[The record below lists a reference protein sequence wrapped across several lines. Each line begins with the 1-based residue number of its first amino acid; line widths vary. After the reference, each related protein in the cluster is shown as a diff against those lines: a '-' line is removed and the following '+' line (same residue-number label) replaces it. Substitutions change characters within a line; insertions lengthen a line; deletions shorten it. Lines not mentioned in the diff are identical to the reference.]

1 MNSASQSPP
10 QLSSLAINSQSRQA
24 DPWVH
29 LLAGASGGIV
39 TSIVTS
45 PLDVLRTRLQSD
57 LYRSSPRPSVANRV
71 PWSPFCS
78 PLRHVYETF
87 DTIGTI
93 RKTEGWGGLFRGLGP
108 SLAGVVPAAAVK
120 YYVYGNCKHLGARYL
135 GFAEDESF
143 IHAQAAVTAGIA
155 TATATNPIWL
165 VKTRLQL
172 DRANGSTALRQY
184 RGSLDCI
191 QQVLKAEGVAGFY
204 RGLSASYLGTVETV
218 IHLVLYER
226 LKIFFRS
233 RRSRRGTTTSS
244 EDELMN
250 WASTSGAA
258 GCAKVAAVLATYP
271 HEVHHPAPVVD
282 LKLTPV
288 LGCTNTIAP
297 DPGTEREPGIY
308 WSYRV
313 LPIDIEARGLAR
325 PLRWPHATFS
335 AVDSVGCTYAWSR
348 DSLDLTVTQRNMR
361 LKRKAVDEAVFTK
374 IPESTASQGDR
385 VIELIAQPVNAS
397 NAVVTSHNRQDAAEL
412 LGQTKVKRTLQNV
425 ASRGVYMP
433 AIGAGGLGL
442 GPILPRWAND
452 RLQCP
457 PVRHPQ
463 APCGTRHCLVNL
475 GFSKHKIDRLS
486 VISLRIANARMVP
499 PHPSLCSPSTAFKRQ
514 NPFADEQ
521 PTDNTTAHLSKK
533 RKLAHPSCP
542 PPQFWDGLSKIFL
555 TTNALREL
563 NRRNSRRENRR
574 ENSTRTKKP
583 QPTVA
588 PRRSSRLRSSR
599 ARAEIG
605 DPSQRVEQGHSTHP
619 KHLKRFATHGGPDLS
634 DLRGIVDLRT
644 HDEFYQLI
652 KSRAPEATG
661 PYDRDFQQHLV
672 DHGIYPD
679 RYRYPDGRAPS
690 RPINL
695 DDIKD
700 ALSQPRP
707 SLSPSQMSDGKF
719 EEFQQADAD
728 ASKESQVITDVIPLI
743 EGTVRDRKCVARQT
757 PFTNLDH
764 LTDGTLVAASPD
776 LCYGARPEQLD
787 RRVRDVLSGRVV
799 PSTQADLPVAPNFF
813 VEVKGP
819 DGSAAVAQR
828 QIIYDMALGEW
839 GQSALRSV
847 GGERLVHDQHAHT
860 LGYTYQ
866 NGTVRLYAMH
876 MIGPSTSGPR
886 PEFVT
891 TQVNSYSL
899 TGNPKSFREG
909 IMACRNGRDW
919 AKRQRD
925 LAIAQANEKATG
937 LDMRGDCRRD
947 ELSLLSDESA
957 AETPDLASQATIT
970 DRGSKVTSAYDSDT
984 SADELSIDFRPDKRA
999 KGYDKR
1005 RSVISRKLRQSSIV

>member
-1 MNSASQSPP
+1 MTEAP
-10 QLSSLAINSQSRQA
+10 
-24 DPWVH
+24 
-29 LLAGASGGIV
+29 AG
-39 TSIVTS
+39 
-45 PLDVLRTRLQSD
+45 DWR
-57 LYRSSPRPSVANRV
+57 
-71 PWSPFCS
+71 
-78 PLRHVYETF
+78 
-87 DTIGTI
+87 
-93 RKTEGWGGLFRGLGP
+93 RGP
-108 SLAGVVPAAAVK
+108 
-120 YYVYGNCKHLGARYL
+120 
-135 GFAEDESF
+135 E
-143 IHAQAAVTAGIA
+143 
-155 TATATNPIWL
+155 
-165 VKTRLQL
+165 
-172 DRANGSTALRQY
+172 
-184 RGSLDCI
+184 
-191 QQVLKAEGVAGFY
+191 
-204 RGLSASYLGTVETV
+204 LGT
-218 IHLVLYER
+218 
-226 LKIFFRS
+226 
-233 RRSRRGTTTSS
+233 
-244 EDELMN
+244 
-250 WASTSGAA
+250 
-258 GCAKVAAVLATYP
+258 
-271 HEVHHPAPVVD
+271 HPA
-282 LKLTPV
+282 K
-288 LGCTNTIAP
+288 
-297 DPGTEREPGIY
+297 
-308 WSYRV
+308 
-313 LPIDIEARGLAR
+313 
-325 PLRWPHATFS
+325 
-335 AVDSVGCTYAWSR
+335 
-348 DSLDLTVTQRNMR
+348 
-361 LKRKAVDEAVFTK
+361 
-374 IPESTASQGDR
+374 
-385 VIELIAQPVNAS
+385 
-397 NAVVTSHNRQDAAEL
+397 
-412 LGQTKVKRTLQNV
+412 
-425 ASRGVYMP
+425 
-433 AIGAGGLGL
+433 
-442 GPILPRWAND
+442 WAND

-463 APCGTRHCLVNL
+463 APCGTRHCPVNL

-563 NRRNSRRENRR
+563 NRRNSRQ

-605 DPSQRVEQGHSTHP
+605 DPFQRVEQGHLTHP

-634 DLRGIVDLRT
+634 DLRGVRLSQHVCYIADSWQFHRSSTCGPTMSSTSLSSLGRRKRGSRSP
-644 HDEFYQLI
+644 E
-652 KSRAPEATG
+652 KSNATPNTTITRSTG

-679 RYRYPDGRAPS
+679 RYKYPDGRAPS

-828 QIIYDMALGEW
+828 QIIYDMALGEL
-839 GQSALRSV
+839 GQSALLSV
-847 GGERLVHDQHAHT
+847 GGERPVHDQHALT

-925 LAIAQANEKATG
+925 PAIAQANEKATG

-957 AETPDLASQATIT
+957 AETQDPASQATIT

-1005 RSVISRKLRQSSIV
+1005 RSVISRELRQSSIV